1 MYHSILVEACPKPSI
16 AEGIR
21 PPSSCNK
28 PVCAGLAVRELTGD
42 MQLTKK
48 ELAETQM
55 IVTTPE
61 KWDVITR
68 KGGDVRCAAVH
79 AQGWCL
85 ADLHHAEE
93 QQLPVCTAD
102 AV

>member
-1 MYHSILVEACPKPSI
+1 MSPCPKASVS
-16 AEGIR
+16 EGVR
-21 PPSSCNK
+21 PCSHSK

-68 KGGDVRCAAVH
+68 KGGDVRYAAVLV
-79 AQGWCL
+79 QGWCL
-85 ADLHHAEE
+85 AGVHHAEE
-93 QQLPVCTAD
+93 Q
-102 AV
+102 